1 MNKALFIYILPA
13 FLFWACDH
21 SEKTLFRLIESNH
34 TNIDFSN
41 DLTFSQDFNIFKYRN
56 YYNGGGIGLID
67 FNNDNLPDIYMVAN
81 MGPNKLFKNEGGFK
95 FADVTETA
103 GVSGTHA
110 WCTGV
115 TVADVNADG
124 WPDIYICNSGDV
136 PGDNKQ
142 NELFINNGDGTFSEK
157 GEEYGLANRG
167 FSIHA
172 AFFDYD
178 KDGDLDMYLVNNS
191 YKSNRKFQSCR

>member
-1 MNKALFIYILPA
+1 
-13 FLFWACDH
+13 
-21 SEKTLFRLIESNH
+21 
-34 TNIDFSN
+34 
-41 DLTFSQDFNIFKYRN
+41 
-56 YYNGGGIGLID
+56 
-67 FNNDNLPDIYMVAN
+67 MVAN

-191 YKSNRKFQSCR
+191 YKAIGSFNLVDNKRWERDSNGGDKLFRNDNGFFIDVSEENRYLWKCDRLWTWGDHCRY